1 MATEPSSSCRLRVCT
16 LPAFGFS
23 SPCADQIAGL
33 GVQEQELA
41 ESSDDELAVRRG
53 GAAEQGQL
61 FPCAVCR
68 LRSRRWEHVGEG
80 TGLEVLYHFRT
91 VLPAPQIHT
100 PPNMNC
106 L

>member
-1 MATEPSSSCRLRVCT
+1 MAN
-16 LPAFGFS
+16 
-23 SPCADQIAGL
+23 
-33 GVQEQELA
+33 
-41 ESSDDELAVRRG
+41 LAVWRG